1 MAGDVPMR
9 WLSTL
14 CLGSVCL
21 LSCSALSTL
30 RAQETLQPPPAQV
43 ADCATNAGVLGL
55 SRIVEIDTSEGPLF
69 GRGRKGGFD
78 FLKDGEI
85 VLTFDDG
92 PSRSHTRTIL
102 KALAQHCT
110 KATFFMVGRMA
121 AADPAM
127 VREVAAAGHTIGSHT
142 WSHAKLSSL
151 TADKAEEEVELGL
164 SAVSAALGGPIA
176 PFFRFPYLRPNAAA
190 VDYLKARHIASFMI
204 DVDSRDFRTRDPAEV
219 QKNVLTQLAGRHRGI
234 LLFHDIQPSTVHA
247 LPALLTELKKRGF
260 KVVHMVPKQTAETLP
275 GYDARAAK
283 LIAHKLQAAS
293 KEPLAPR
300 ALTWPQSQPG
310 GEDAGNEVLPWAHQR
325 NTPSQLST
333 GSTASPTNDP
343 ATVPWYQK
351 WFTP

>member
-1 MAGDVPMR
+1 MR

-14 CLGSVCL
+14 CLGSLCL
-21 LSCSALSTL
+21 LSCGDISKP
-30 RAQETLQPPPAQV
+30 RAQEAPPHPATQV
-43 ADCATNAGVLGL
+43 ADCATRADVLGL
-55 SRIVEIDTSEGPLF
+55 SRIVEVDTSEGPLF

-92 PSRSHTRTIL
+92 PSRSHTRNIL

-121 AADPAM
+121 ASDPAM

-164 SAVSAALGGPIA
+164 SAVASALGAPVA

-190 VDYLKARHIASFMI
+190 VEYLKARHIASFMI
-204 DVDSRDFRTRDPAEV
+204 DVDSRDFRSRDPAEV

-234 LLFHDIQPSTVHA
+234 LLFHDIQPSTAHA

-275 GYDARAAK
+275 EYDARAAK
-283 LIAHKLQAAS
+283 LIAHKMQAAS

-300 ALTWPQSQPG
+300 ALTWQQSQQSTGDG
-310 GEDAGNEVLPWAHQR
+310 GTEVLPWAHQR
-325 NTPSQLST
+325 NTSSPLST
-333 GSTASPTNDP
+333 GSTASPTNEP